1 MNAPLH
7 PPAGSSQP
15 EIIVCTDV
23 NSLYERAAAIFVE
36 EAAGAIAA
44 RGRFMV
50 ALSGGST
57 PHGVYRLLAS
67 ADWRDRLKWEKV
79 HVFWGDERF
88 VPPTSPE
95 SNYGMAWSTL
105 LSEVAIPPVGI
116 HAVPTDLPTVE
127 EAAIAYE
134 KTIREVFCLPAQEIP
149 QLDLV
154 LLGLGADG
162 HTASLFPHSGTLRH
176 EARWVVAGYL
186 EAAKAF
192 RITMTPLLLNRA
204 RAVLFLVA
212 GNEKAGAVREVL
224 LGEHHPDRL
233 PAQLI
238 SPLRGS
244 LRWLL
249 DRAAAGRLP
258 REASGSK

>member
-1 MNAPLH
+1 MNPPLYS
-7 PPAGSSQP
+7 PAGSSQP

-23 NSLYERAAAIFVE
+23 NSLYERAATIFVE
-36 EAAGAIAA
+36 EAVEAIAA
-44 RGRFMV
+44 RGRFMI

-88 VPPTSPE
+88 VPHTSPE

-105 LSEVAIPPVGI
+105 LSQVAIPLTGI
-116 HAVPTDLPTVE
+116 HAVPTDLPTAE
-127 EAAIAYE
+127 DAAIGYE

-162 HTASLFPHSGTLRH
+162 HTASLFPHSDTLRH
-176 EARWVVAGYL
+176 EARWVVADYI
-186 EAAKAF
+186 ETAKTF

-204 RAVLFLVA
+204 RAVLLLAA
-212 GNEKAGAVREVL
+212 GNEKAEAVREVL
-224 LGEHHPDRL
+224 LGEYNPDRL

-258 REASGSK
+258 SGASSSK

>member
-1 MNAPLH
+1 MNPPLYS
-7 PPAGSSQP
+7 PAGSSQP
-15 EIIVCTDV
+15 EIIVCPDL
-23 NSLYERAAAIFVE
+23 NSVYERAAEIFVE

-44 RGRFMV
+44 RGRFLV

-57 PHGVYRLLAS
+57 PQGVYRLLAS
-67 ADWRDRLKWEKV
+67 ADWRDRLEWERV

-88 VPPTSPE
+88 VPRTSPE
-95 SNYGMAWSTL
+95 SNNGMAWSTL
-105 LSEVAIPPVGI
+105 LSQVAIPLAGI
-116 HAVPTDLPTVE
+116 HAVPTDLPTAE
-127 EAAIAYE
+127 DAATAYE
-134 KTIREVFCLPAQEIP
+134 ETIREAFCLPAQEIP

-162 HTASLFPHSGTLRH
+162 HTASLFPHSRTLRY
-176 EARWVVAGYL
+176 EARWVVADYI
-186 EAAKAF
+186 EAVKAF

-204 RAVLFLVA
+204 RAVLFLAA
-212 GNEKAGAVREVL
+212 GNEKSEAVREVL
-224 LGEHHPDRL
+224 LGEYNPDRL

-258 REASGSK
+258 SGAAGSK